1 MSPTYMEE
9 ISSPVIGNKC
19 KLLAFRKVKSILI
32 FFFIKFIIF
41 ENKGRSRA
49 HIKSMNVY

>member
-1 MSPTYMEE
+1 MEE

-32 FFFIKFIIF
+32 FF
-41 ENKGRSRA
+41 NK
-49 HIKSMNVY
+49 IYNIWK